1 MLDCTFIHQISS
13 HLHEWFYGLDN
24 INMRHCEYFK
34 NIFRILL
41 ACRLCFISLYP
52 PLPKKALRYRTFFKC
67 YNMLELLHY
76 FDMVMKLFL
85 VYLIYKYVWISIKL
99 QNINCALNIWHLHQN
114 MFLNLFMSFY
124 ILRIINKPF

>member
-1 MLDCTFIHQISS
+1 
-13 HLHEWFYGLDN
+13 
-24 INMRHCEYFK
+24 
-34 NIFRILL
+34 
-41 ACRLCFISLYP
+41 
-52 PLPKKALRYRTFFKC
+52 
-67 YNMLELLHY
+67 
-76 FDMVMKLFL
+76 MVMKLFL